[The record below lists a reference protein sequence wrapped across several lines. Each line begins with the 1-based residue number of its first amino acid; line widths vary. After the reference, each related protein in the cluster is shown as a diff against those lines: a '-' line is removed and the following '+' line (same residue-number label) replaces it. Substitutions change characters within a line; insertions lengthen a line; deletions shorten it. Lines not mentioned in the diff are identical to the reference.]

1 MEVKQPLVFSRRG
14 SALVELIA
22 GLAIFLLLQATFIPL
37 WSGLLKVT
45 ETVKI
50 DNACRMLAIDIGDLQ
65 RKALYNNLGGPQY
78 ILALDQYGDGYSI
91 IKNQTTW
98 KRVKFS
104 EIGLKSVIVTC
115 ANTNLIS
122 FTANGTPKKSASVN
136 VYCKENIAK
145 RKIVEV
151 QPVTGRIVI
160 KDASA

>member
-1 MEVKQPLVFSRRG
+1 MAFKSRG
-14 SALVELIA
+14 AVLVELIA
-22 GLAIFLLLQATFIPL
+22 GLAILLLLQATFIPL

-50 DNACRMLAIDIGDLQ
+50 DDACRMLAIDIADLQ
-65 RKALYNNLGGPQY
+65 NKALYNNLGGPQY
-78 ILALDQYGDGYSI
+78 ILVLDQYGDGYTI
-91 IKNQTTW
+91 TKNQTTW

-104 EIGLKSVIVTC
+104 EIGLNPVIVTC
-115 ANTNLIS
+115 ANTNFIS
-122 FTANGTPKKSASVN
+122 FTANGTPKKSASIN
-136 VYCKENIAK
+136 VYCKENTTK